1 MDAISTAAGTAPGA
15 AAVEGTIIY
24 CTSAGADGVHENLG
38 NTNSSAVVVTLSDA
52 CADAT
57 HGTLTLTVANA
68 TAGTSASTAAITEE
82 QLVNALDGAAANV
95 SIQDD
100 IDGLANVDAA
110 TTTVAATSG
119 DTCTFTITFPNTTGL
134 WTVTAASTLS
144 AHATNADGSCA
155 ATVATATPGV
165 PATTLDF
172 VDDDLATNTMM
183 TVKTTAGATAAGA
196 AGATRTYYQTWVYDS
211 GDVFS
216 LDAGGDEVATTVT
229 GATEAAFETE
239 AASFAALTN
248 DVTIS
253 YRTGATTSGISYFIL
268 GT

>member
-1 MDAISTAAGTAPGA
+1 
-15 AAVEGTIIY
+15 
-24 CTSAGADGVHENLG
+24 
-38 NTNSSAVVVTLSDA
+38 VVVTLSDA

-57 HGTLTLTVANA
+57 AGTLTLTVANA
-68 TAGTSASTAAITEE
+68 TAGTSASTAALGEE
-82 QLVNALDGAAANV
+82 QLVNALNDAAANV
-95 SIQDD
+95 SIHDD

-119 DTCTFTITFPNTTGL
+119 DTCTLTITFPNTTGT
-134 WTVTAASTLS
+134 WTVTAVSTLVAS
-144 AHATNADGSCA
+144 STAIT

-172 VDDDLATNTMM
+172 VDDDLATNTMI

-196 AGATRTYYQTWVYDS
+196 AGATRTYYNTWVYDS

-216 LDAGGDEVATTVT
+216 LTAAGEVAATVT
-229 GATEAAFETE
+229 GASEAAFETE